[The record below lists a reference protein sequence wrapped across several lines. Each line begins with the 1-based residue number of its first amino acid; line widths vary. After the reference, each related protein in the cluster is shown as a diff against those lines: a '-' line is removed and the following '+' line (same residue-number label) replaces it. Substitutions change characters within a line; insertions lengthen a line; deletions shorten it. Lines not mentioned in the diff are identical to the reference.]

1 MLRRKIIDNKGAKEE
16 NLLKMM
22 MMMMMRCL
30 VVAMVCIG
38 LGEAAEGRY
47 TWGNALDDPT
57 TAGPDGKPYPS
68 DLINR
73 LMGAGEFGPPV
84 GGRRGRTLHPTINPE
99 VVRNNLLNG
108 YLEANSGTPRLA
120 PEGRSMDSF
129 GRRVQTSSPS
139 ENFVKMDANVKSS
152 SSSSS
157 SSSTVSSSSSSSAS
171 SCPPGPPA
179 RLCKTRY
186 NTTAPMYGVSL
197 TSGQPVTI
205 VQKFPDLLQQ
215 VIFEVC
221 ESDTCDI
228 VHGSC
233 VQTYVPY
240 LFLVIPLGPV
250 TLTGQDYVLVESGC
264 VCQPKYG
271 LISTIKSPLDAISG
285 ATP

>member
-1 MLRRKIIDNKGAKEE
+1 MKFLLLAIIS
-16 NLLKMM
+16 
-22 MMMMMRCL
+22 
-30 VVAMVCIG
+30 IG
-38 LGEAAEGRY
+38 LGKAEVGRY
-47 TWGNALDDPT
+47 TWGNALVDPSE
-57 TAGPDGKPYPS
+57 AGPDGKPYPV

-73 LMGAGEFGPPV
+73 LVGEGEFGAPR
-84 GGRRGRTLHPTINPE
+84 GMRRGRVLHPTIDHAS
-99 VVRNNLLNG
+99 VSRILLKG
-108 YLEANSGTPRLA
+108 RSEANSGVSHLA
-120 PEGRSMDSF
+120 PEGRSMKTKS
-129 GRRVQTSSPS
+129 QTS
-139 ENFVKMDANVKSS
+139 VKTATPKVSTSS
-152 SSSSS
+152 S
-157 SSSTVSSSSSSSAS
+157 VSSETTSFSSSASTASLSGAES

-221 ESDTCDI
+221 ESNECDI

-271 LISTIKSPLDAISG
+271 LPSTIKSPLDAISG
-285 ATP
+285 GAP